1 MQCLPGNSQVY
12 MAALIGDRVT
22 WGKFPIVC
30 GETAMPCAS
39 IWTTHLHP
47 IPSSSR
53 LIIMGSVVSS
63 ICFSTGLNDR
73 QTSRGRPAI
82 SQRTTPLDWPSCF
95 IWDAGSGGHLGSHR
109 VEGQQINPDGVLFLH
124 QVLCRWRG
132 VSVTA
137 AQILG
142 LGFLVASVT
151 ASLDIDTQTN

>member
-1 MQCLPGNSQVY
+1 
-12 MAALIGDRVT
+12 
-22 WGKFPIVC
+22 
-30 GETAMPCAS
+30 
-39 IWTTHLHP
+39 
-47 IPSSSR
+47 
-53 LIIMGSVVSS
+53 MGSVVSS

-73 QTSRGRPAI
+73 QTSHGQPAI
-82 SQRTTPLDWPSCF
+82 SHTTDN
-95 IWDAGSGGHLGSHR
+95 DAVRLAIMFYLGRRQWGRLGSHG

-137 AQILG
+137 AQILR